1 MTLYKRIT
9 LGVIALAAIVLVV
22 GVLAVSHL
30 ELRQHKE
37 RIEQL
42 VLEKTGRQ
50 LQINGSVNLQVFPW
64 PGLSVQDVIMGN
76 AAEFTDAEFATV
88 QSSEFQVEVLPLL
101 VGDIK
106 IKSVSLQ
113 GLSLKLQRD
122 TDGKTNWDDLM
133 ATTAVVAT
141 ETDSDVVQEVEAG
154 APVIAALSA
163 GGVKVSDAN
172 VSYVDER
179 DASYI
184 TLNELNLSTGSVVLS
199 EPFAFESDFA
209 LTNSAGSGTRSEVS
223 ANGEIALDLANN
235 IYQLQ
240 RLKVSTVNSG
250 STLPID
256 PLAISFNGELVADL
270 NAQTVDIEVSD
281 GMLSGVPVSGEFHAV
296 GLQENARLFGMLN
309 SGEFDA
315 SSVIQQHSPTAS
327 ALIAPELFKRS
338 SVSARFERSE
348 DALLIQDVKVSVSD
362 VEVTG
367 DFQIANLSNSGVLSG
382 QLQSNSFDPTPWVDS
397 IGLAM
402 PGANVMRT
410 AQVSAAVRQSGQ
422 LLAFNQLEIQL
433 DESMISG
440 DIELSDINADN
451 PPITY
456 ALFVDKI
463 DIDRYLGADS
473 QIDSNGVSTN
483 GARTNS
489 ARTNSAR
496 TNSVRTNSVKAQAL
510 QADEDKAAQLIPVDW
525 LRKLDLEGEIV
536 FEQVSLAGMQAQNA
550 VVPVMAR
557 EGRIE
562 IKEAKADMYAGS
574 FFSTISL
581 DVQSDEPLLTA
592 TGNLNG
598 LKAEPLLQDALSKGA
613 LLTGIANLSVD
624 VLSRGS
630 QWSQLIEGA
639 NGALS
644 LRITDGFLSGIDIA
658 SELRRAGRL
667 LSIGDSSQDPVS
679 QDLDKVALQSVLS
692 VTDFS
697 ELSLSAVIA
706 DGVLQSDDLVFNSP
720 NLQLSGE
727 GGVNLGSRMMDYL
740 LHVMVTDSAELED
753 DETLQRLA
761 GVELTLPVRGP
772 YDDLSEDLTRLLANA
787 FESDLINEIK
797 LRIDDWPTSSQAGAS
812 QEQEREVEALIES
825 EKEALRLRLEK
836 EQEAATV
843 AREKKQKL
851 ALSEEERL
859 QQLEID
865 KEALKEKLHNNL
877 KKSLGELLD
886 EN

>member
-250 STLPID
+250 STLPVD

-315 SSVIQQHSPTAS
+315 STVIQQHSPTAS
-327 ALIAPELFKRS
+327 ALIAPELFKQS

-489 ARTNSAR
+489 ARTNSVR
-496 TNSVRTNSVKAQAL
+496 TNSVRAQAL
-510 QADEDKAAQLIPVDW
+510 QAGEDKAAQLIPVDW

-679 QDLDKVALQSVLS
+679 QDLDKVALQSALS

-851 ALSEEERL
+851 A
-859 QQLEID
+859 ID

-877 KKSLGELLD
+877 KKGLGELLD

>member
-209 LTNSAGSGTRSEVS
+209 LTNSAGSGTRSVVS

-240 RLKVSTVNSG
+240 RLKISTVNSG
-250 STLPID
+250 STLPVD

-296 GLQENARLFGMLN
+296 GLQEDARLFGMLT

-315 SSVIQQHSPTAS
+315 STVIQQHSPTAS
-327 ALIAPELFKRS
+327 ALIAPELFKQS

-348 DALLIQDVKVSVSD
+348 DSLLIQDVKVSVSD
-362 VEVTG
+362 VELTG

-410 AQVSAAVRQSGQ
+410 AQVSAAIRQSGQ

-433 DESMISG
+433 DESVISG

-473 QIDSNGVSTN
+473 QIDSSGVSAN

-489 ARTNSAR
+489 ARTNS
-496 TNSVRTNSVKAQAL
+496 VRAQAL
-510 QADEDKAAQLIPVDW
+510 QTDEDKAAQLIPVDW

-550 VVPVMAR
+550 VVPVTAR
-557 EGRIE
+557 EGRIQ
-562 IKEAKADMYAGS
+562 INEAKADMYAGS

-598 LKAEPLLQDALSKGA
+598 LKVEPLFQDAQSKDA

-630 QWSQLIEGA
+630 RWSQLLEGA
-639 NGALS
+639 SGALS
-644 LRITDGFLSGIDIA
+644 LRITDGFLNGIDIA

-667 LSIGDSSQDPVS
+667 LSIGDSAQDPVS
-679 QDLDKVALQSVLS
+679 PDLDKVALQSVSS

-740 LHVMVTDSAELED
+740 LHVMVTDSTELED

-787 FESDLINEIK
+787 FESDLISEIK

-812 QEQEREVEALIES
+812 QEQEREVEELIES

-836 EQEAATV
+836 EQQEAATV

-859 QQLEID
+859 QQLEVD